1 MDDDLVDVLIVFIV
15 LAFGVVGLLI
25 LLATTRCRQLLRCC
39 GREEEL
45 PIKPKR
51 TTIRVI
57 QKANSLGFEE
67 GRVAV
72 KAPVTRVVSS
82 PLPMAKELTT
92 PVRAKELIFIVPRSP
107 TYRAEMGHSCN
118 STYVSNSTGSS
129 YLPSQIPPMMKRR
142 CST

>member
-25 LLATTRCRQLLRCC
+25 LLAT
-39 GREEEL
+39 
-45 PIKPKR
+45 
-51 TTIRVI
+51 VI

-72 KAPVTRVVSS
+72 KAPVTRVESS

-107 TYRAEMGHSCN
+107 TYRVLHVTNISFPIEIRIADF
-118 STYVSNSTGSS
+118 
-129 YLPSQIPPMMKRR
+129 PPLSWRPALFLYDAIAFHLHCGKLATAPYWARSK
-142 CST
+142 CFS